1 MWLQDEG
8 GANQTSAYC
17 IDLLMRGGEELS
29 FEELRAER
37 YRQLKQ
43 KENEERLR
51 RLKEEAEQ
59 LRQEL
64 QQKKQLLQ
72 LITHQDDSPPVKDAG
87 MPPAATSSFHIY
99 DESAAARPAGR
110 NDAASPNQLPDDVFL
125 QPDERGLC
133 VQVRLPGRPGA
144 VPPSE
149 PSQTAD
155 PVQPGLPNTEPECA
169 PIRTTDGQQGRTS
182 EDVQVQPDPPGPLA
196 VSQKAASKPREKLSP
211 IHEASVEAGSQS
223 SAGGLSAGNCSPLDQ
238 DPPSQNLDQDPP
250 SQNLDQL
257 DPESD
262 HTAGTGRVPADQRF
276 TETPDLVQL
285 QSGPVPG
292 WVVDRRT
299 CPPERV

>member
-99 DESAAARPAGR
+99 DESAAARPAG